1 MTITTKLLCLWLFLG
16 MSKYHVCG
24 AVLCCG
30 SCTPP
35 HSGSSNA
42 WAGETNI
49 AKTPMNQPNLHD
61 HLSYHWSC
69 GQKSVASRCCF
80 NRAWYW
86 VSHNAFFGNPRHTQS
101 TIVYMILSISGNSS
115 EELHCE
121 NVVNMPYCWE
131 SSALEL
137 QNQSAMNTQKVYSN
151 LKLAYTLLC

>member
-1 MTITTKLLCLWLFLG
+1 

-61 HLSYHWSC
+61 YLSYHWSC
-69 GQKSVASRCCF
+69 GQKSVTSRCCF

-101 TIVYMILSISGNSS
+101 TIVYMILSISGNLVNNCIVRMLLTCPSNRLIS
-115 EELHCE
+115 NYAKTCYNYPLLFVGAPQGFLGFYWFLSKLH
-121 NVVNMPYCWE
+121 
-131 SSALEL
+131 SFL
-137 QNQSAMNTQKVYSN
+137 
-151 LKLAYTLLC
+151 